1 MNLTFFK
8 YRAFDT
14 QGKMQVGQVN
24 AESESEVIRIL
35 KSRNLTPIRIAKSK
49 KIYEG

>member
-14 QGKMQVGQVN
+14 QGKIQVGQVN
-24 AESESEVIRIL
+24 AESEREAIRML
-35 KSRNLTPIRIAKSK
+35 KEKEPDP
-49 KIYEG
+49 Y